1 MADPTTIT
9 QQIVS
14 ESPAIEAYK
23 TNVLKTASDLAYN
36 VNQPSL
42 ASQLPQY
49 QVAGFAPSQQTALHA
64 AANTGIGSF
73 APYVNT
79 AQQYLTGAAGTTGE
93 AADIARTADTRN
105 QYAAAQQAMS
115 NAGQSAAN
123 ISAGLPLVQAGGIGA
138 LGGMGMISGAQGQY
152 DPNSVAQYMNP
163 YTQQVLQNQL
173 QEMNRQ
179 AQIQQQANQAQAVRA
194 GAFGGG
200 RAAIV
205 DAETQRNLAQLQNQE
220 IAKAYSQNYGQAQAA
235 SLQAFE
241 QAQQRALAGGQAM
254 GALGTQLGN
263 LGAQQGNIYATQA
276 GAEQQLGQ
284 GIGSL
289 AAQQYG
295 IGQNLA
301 STLGTLGG
309 QMGNLGVQQAALGQT
324 AQQMN
329 QTDINNLYASGQAQQ
344 ALNQQQLDATRA
356 NALQKVYAPYQQ
368 AGFLSDIYKGAPSTQ
383 MATTA
388 ASQATPSPFMQALG
402 TGIAATSA
410 AAAAKKSGL
419 F

>member
-23 TNVLKTASDLAYN
+23 TNLLKTASDLAYN

-49 QVAGFAPSQQTALHA
+49 QVAGFAPSQQTALDA

-123 ISAGLPLVQAGGIGA
+123 ISAGLPLVQAGGIGT

-179 AQIQQQANQAQAVRA
+179 AQIQQQVNQTQAVKS

-241 QAQQRALAGGQAM
+241 QAQQRALVGGQAM
-254 GALGTQLGN
+254 GSLGTQLGN
-263 LGAQQGNIYATQA
+263 LGAQQGNIYASQA

>member
-1 MADPTTIT
+1 MADPTTVT

-23 TNVLKTASDLAYN
+23 TNLLKTASDLAYN

-42 ASQLPQY
+42 GSQLPQY
-49 QVAGFAPSQQTALHA
+49 QVAGFAPGQQTALQSV
-64 AANTGIGSF
+64 ANTGIGSF

-79 AQQYLTGAAGTTGE
+79 AQGYLTNAAGTTGE
-93 AADIARTADTRN
+93 AANVARTADTRN
-105 QYAAAQQAMS
+105 QFDAAQQALS
-115 NAGQSAAN
+115 NAGQSSAN
-123 ISAGLPLVQAGGIGA
+123 ITAGLPLVQAGGIST

-163 YTQQVLQNQL
+163 YTQQALQSQL

-179 AQIQQQANQAQAVRA
+179 AQIQQQANQSQAVRA

-205 DAETQRNLAQLQNQE
+205 DTETQRNLGQLQNQA
-220 IAKAYSQNYGQAQAA
+220 ISQAYNQNYSQAQAA
-235 SLQAFE
+235 AMQAYE
-241 QAQQRALAGGQAM
+241 AAQQRALSGGQAM
-254 GALGTQLGN
+254 GSLGTQLGN
-263 LGAQQGNIYATQA
+263 LGAQQGNIYSTQA
-276 GAEQQLGQ
+276 GSQQQLGQ
-284 GIGSL
+284 GIGAL

-329 QTDINNLYASGQAQQ
+329 QADVNSLYASGQAQQ
-344 ALNQQQLDATRA
+344 ALNQQQLDAERA
-356 NALQKVYAPYQQ
+356 NTLQKVYAPYQQ

-402 TGIAATSA
+402 TGIAATA
-410 AAAAKKSGL
+410 AGAAAKKAGL